1 MLATALQQSLLHT
14 LSQLLALLTGTAWL
28 DQAQPHPHP
37 LQRTPSS
44 LSSDLS
50 LPSGQPKPLVSW
62 RTGPAGPQPLPFIEP
77 KTGMPVPQLQPSLRS
92 TRTASIAS
100 SRPLQPWVDMAL
112 LLSNDGEDLV
122 FRPPVAEFVR
132 HFDNVLRD
140 LPNTI
145 AVVQRLV
152 THPDLE
158 VGDSPSRLHG
168 MVLYTTTLLTH

>member
-1 MLATALQQSLLHT
+1 MMDYMLANALQQSLLHALT
-14 LSQLLALLTGTAWL
+14 QLLALVTGTAWL
-28 DQAQPHPHP
+28 DQPQPQVTP

-44 LSSDLS
+44 LSSTPS
-50 LPSGQPKPLVSW
+50 LPSGKPQPVLSW
-62 RTGPAGPQPLPFIEP
+62 RTGPAGAQPLPSIHP
-77 KTGMPVPQLQPSLRS
+77 KTGMPVAQLQPSLGR
-92 TRTASIAS
+92 TRTASTAAS
-100 SRPLQPWVDMAL
+100 VTLQPWLDMTL
-112 LLSNDGEDLV
+112 LLSSGGDDLV

-158 VGDSPSRLHG
+158 VLF
-168 MVLYTTTLLTH
+168 LYCGGRT